1 MKKMQ
6 AMKVEKDNANDDS
19 DTWEV
24 KARNAN
30 TRRAKL
36 EEELDDLIKKSQQL
50 ESDCDRAREE
60 LTQMEEKLEQNSRH
74 ESGDEIQVKKIRPR
88 G

>member
-1 MKKMQ
+1 MEAIVKKMQ
-6 AMKVEKDNANDDS
+6 AMKVEKDSAMDDS

-24 KARNAN
+24 KTRNVN

-36 EEELDDLIKKSQQL
+36 EEELQL

-60 LTQMEEKLEQNSRH
+60 LTQMEEKVEQKDTALNNVLTERWS
-74 ESGDEIQVKKIRPR
+74 
-88 G
+88 